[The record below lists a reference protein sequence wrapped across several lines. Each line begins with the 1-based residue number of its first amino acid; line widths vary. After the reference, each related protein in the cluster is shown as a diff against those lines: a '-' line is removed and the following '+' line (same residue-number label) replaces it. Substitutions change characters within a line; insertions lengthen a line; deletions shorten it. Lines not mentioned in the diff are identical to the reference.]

1 MATTMAN
8 EKNTRHGLDVKQPV
22 AERISQQPIEK
33 PLTQVGMPHRIVTL
47 LPSATE
53 IVCALGLQ
61 DQLVGITHEC
71 NYPNSIVDRPI
82 VTQSTIAKGLSSQ
95 DIDLKVR
102 DHLSDNSALYS
113 IDQALMSKLEPT
125 VIVSQ
130 ALCDVCAVAE
140 SEVKAVI
147 ENLNIK
153 PRLLNLEPM
162 SLNDVFDTILM
173 VGKACGVSKR
183 AEKLVQQGQ
192 QTIRDVEQRRANL
205 PSKPKVAFL
214 EWIDPPFNAGHWT
227 PEIIELAGGID
238 CLGNKHQP
246 SRTISYEE
254 IQAAAPDVMVVAL
267 CGFDEQRA
275 AMDMDIL
282 KSNLDWASLP
292 CVKNDRVH
300 VVDGNAYFS
309 RSGPRLID
317 SLLIMEDILWR

>member
-1 MATTMAN
+1 MAN

-22 AERISQQPIEK
+22 AERIKQQPIEK

-125 VIVSQ
+125 VIVTQ

>member
-1 MATTMAN
+1 
-8 EKNTRHGLDVKQPV
+8 
-22 AERISQQPIEK
+22 
-33 PLTQVGMPHRIVTL
+33 
-47 LPSATE
+47 
-53 IVCALGLQ
+53 
-61 DQLVGITHEC
+61 
-71 NYPNSIVDRPI
+71 
-82 VTQSTIAKGLSSQ
+82 
-95 DIDLKVR
+95 
-102 DHLSDNSALYS
+102 
-113 IDQALMSKLEPT
+113 
-125 VIVSQ
+125 
-130 ALCDVCAVAE
+130 
-140 SEVKAVI
+140 
-147 ENLNIK
+147 
-153 PRLLNLEPM
+153 
-162 SLNDVFDTILM
+162 M
-173 VGKACGVSKR
+173 VGKACGVLKR
-183 AEKLVQQGQ
+183 AEQLVQQGQ

>member
-1 MATTMAN
+1 MAN

-22 AERISQQPIEK
+22 AERINQQPIEK

-125 VIVSQ
+125 VIVTQ

-317 SLLIMEDILWR
+317 SLLIMEDILWP

>member
-1 MATTMAN
+1 MQ
-8 EKNTRHGLDVKQPV
+8 KDLQLRFDVKEPLEGKIAKQSVSKSPAPV
-22 AERISQQPIEK
+22 ETA
-33 PLTQVGMPHRIVTL
+33 HRIITL

-53 IVCALGLQ
+53 IVCALSLQ

-71 NYPNSIVDRPI
+71 NYPTSIVDRPI
-82 VTQSTIAKGLSSQ
+82 VTRSTIQKGLSSLE
-95 DIDLKVR
+95 IDLNVR
-102 DHLSDNSALYS
+102 DHLGDNTALYS
-113 IDQALMSKLEPT
+113 IDQALMAELEPT
-125 VIVSQ
+125 VIVTQ

-147 ENLNIK
+147 EKLNLK

-173 VGKACGVSKR
+173 VGEACGVATR
-183 AEKLVQQGQ
+183 AEQLVEKGRQTIAAVQQ
-192 QTIRDVEQRRANL
+192 RRSKLIN
-205 PSKPKVAFL
+205 KPKVAFL

-254 IQAAAPDVMVVAL
+254 IHAASPDVMVIAL

-275 AMDMDIL
+275 SMDMGIL

-317 SLLIMEDILWR
+317 SLLIMEHILWP